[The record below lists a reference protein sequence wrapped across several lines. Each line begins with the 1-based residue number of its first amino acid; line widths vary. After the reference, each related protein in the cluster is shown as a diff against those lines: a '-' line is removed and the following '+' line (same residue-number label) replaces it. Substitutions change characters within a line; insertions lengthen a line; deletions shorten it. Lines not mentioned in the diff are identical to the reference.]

1 MTVAPPMPLGAVDA
15 APDEGGARPPA
26 RRRLT
31 LAHVLFAAAAIIS
44 FFTLLGS
51 PVKGLANQGDY
62 QRLMAKLGVVQ
73 VGKVQPGPNQLVQYY
88 RTGLTEHQAEV
99 VFGDVVPASEK
110 HYYYGAHGYLSS
122 QLLIDAAGIQAAR
135 LLSNPARV
143 DIRWIGAVNALFL
156 LAGIALVLVALRQL
170 PGAARVVAGVLV
182 VLAFT
187 DFGYLGYF
195 NSFFSEPS
203 ELIFLLA
210 SFGAAGAVPV
220 CTGWRRG
227 AMYATFVVATV
238 GFVWSKEGDFIGA
251 APLIIVGASIGWR
264 YFRRW
269 WARAGAFAALGVLL
283 VATGLSLGAN
293 IPYYQVQHYYDG
305 TFDGILLSTPTP
317 AQAVKELGLA
327 PGLAQY
333 AGFPSFA
340 RGDSAFAAAGINS
353 SFFAHVTYTKM
364 VKFYVEHPKSLI
376 AVLSRASGTSL
387 YLRVPYLANLTTG
400 SDAHYATSSPWT
412 YVHRHILPRS
422 LWFVLLVPTLT
433 VSIGVWGLVHR
444 KRLRY
449 EMTPELLVALGF
461 TALVNYVEP
470 VVAEGFNE
478 LIKHQFLFNASF
490 DLCLIVD
497 IAVLVATSVGLVRRL
512 RPSVEPRRELLPPPS
527 PS

>member
-1 MTVAPPMPLGAVDA
+1 MTVAPPMPADTVA
-15 APDEGGARPPA
+15 AEPDGGAGRPPA
-26 RRRLT
+26 GRRRLT
-31 LAHVLFAAAAIIS
+31 LAHVLFIAAALVS
-44 FFTLLGS
+44 FITLLGS

-62 QRLMAKLGVVQ
+62 QRLMVKLGVAPVHGETLGKNQ
-73 VGKVQPGPNQLVQYY
+73 VAQYY
-88 RTGLTEHQAEV
+88 RTGLGEQRAEAALNAV
-99 VFGDVVPASEK
+99 GSP
-110 HYYYGAHGYLSS
+110 GYAIP
-122 QLLIDAAGIQAAR
+122 QQLIDGAAVDAAR
-135 LLSNPARV
+135 LVGNPARM
-143 DIRWIGAVNALFL
+143 DIRWIGAANALFL
-156 LAGIALVLVALRQL
+156 LAGIALLLVALRQL
-170 PGAARVVAGVLV
+170 PGVARAVAGVLV

-203 ELIFLLA
+203 ELVFLLA

-220 CTGWRRG
+220 CSGWRRR
-227 AMYATFVVATV
+227 AVYATFVVATI
-238 GFVWSKEGDFIGA
+238 GFVWANQGDVIGA
-251 APLIIVGASIGWR
+251 LPLVAVGVSIGWR
-264 YFRRW
+264 YLRRRW
-269 WARAGAFAALGVLL
+269 ERAGALAGLGVVLL
-283 VATGLSLGAN
+283 SAGLSLGMGN
-293 IPYYQVQHYYDG
+293 PYRAQHYYNG

-317 AQAVKELGLA
+317 GQAVSELGLA

-333 AGFPSFA
+333 AGYPAYSSGNDVFA
-340 RGDSAFAAAGINS
+340 TPGVH
-353 SFFAHVTYTKM
+353 FFFFDHISYTKM
-364 VKFYVEHPKSLI
+364 ALFYAEHPRSLV
-376 AVLSRASGTSL
+376 AVLSRASGTAL
-387 YLRVPYLANLTTG
+387 DLRVPYLANLTTG

-412 YVHRHILPRS
+412 YVHQHLLPRS
-422 LWFVLLVPTLT
+422 LWFVLLVPALT

-449 EMTPELLVALGF
+449 EMTPELLVALGLM
-461 TALVNYVEP
+461 ALVNFVEP